1 MKVTINRE
9 TDTPVYMQIFEQ
21 VRRQI
26 ISGEIL
32 PGFRLPPER
41 KLAES
46 LGVNRT
52 TVLNAYRELK
62 AEGLVGSRVGQ
73 GTIVLSYLQDELTMA
88 GDKLPEPSWN
98 QIFSTYSNGIDS
110 HIVKDLLTLASRKDV
125 ISFATGIASPETGP
139 IEALEGIEQELVSQ
153 KEYKALLH
161 SPTEGF
167 TSLRQAICGLMQK
180 RGVYCQFDEVML
192 VSGSQQGIDLAARI
206 MLDPGDIVVVEEPSF
221 FPAMQAFKAI
231 GARIVAIPIDDKGMR
246 VDLLEQLL
254 QRYRPKLIY
263 TIPNFHNPSGTEM
276 ELERRRRLVELAYKY
291 RVLILEDDAYGD
303 LCYEGHPLPSLKSM
317 DNRGY
322 VIYLS
327 TFSKTIYSGL
337 RLGWMAA
344 NKKAVKRFAAA
355 KQIMDLH
362 ASSVSQCIVERFILN
377 GGLDRHIPNIC
388 KEYRI
393 KRDAMYDALV
403 KYAPVDLIWNRPRGG
418 YYIWCKLP
426 KNVPASKL
434 VAKAAE
440 RKVVFVPGTAF
451 FTADQGDDCIRLNFT
466 FVPLRDISSGIQ
478 RLCEAMQELIDNYD
492 DFAGDVTME
501 INPIV

>member
-1 MKVTINRE
+1 MRVSINRE
-9 TDTPVYMQIFEQ
+9 TDTPVYIQIFEQ

-62 AEGLVGSRVGQ
+62 AEGLVGSRVGH
-73 GTIVLSYLQDELTMA
+73 GTIVLSYLQEELTTTSE
-88 GDKLPEPSWN
+88 KIPEPSWN
-98 QIFSTYSNGIDS
+98 QIFSEYSNGIDS

-125 ISFATGIASPETGP
+125 ISFATGIASPESGP
-139 IEALEGIEQELVSQ
+139 TEALEGIEQELISQ
-153 KEYKALLH
+153 KDYKALLQ

-167 TSLRQAICGLMQK
+167 TSLREAICGLMK
-180 RGVYCQFDEVML
+180 NRGVYCQFDEVML
-192 VSGSQQGIDLAARI
+192 LSGSQQGIDLTARVL
-206 MLDPGDIVVVEEPSF
+206 LDPGDIVIVEEPSF
-221 FPAMQAFKAI
+221 FPAFQAFKAM
-231 GARIVAIPIDDKGMR
+231 GAKVVGIPIDDKGMQ
-246 VDLLEQLL
+246 VDILEQLL
-254 QRYRPKLIY
+254 HRYRPKLIY
-263 TIPNFHNPSGTEM
+263 TIPNFHNPTGTEM
-276 ELERRRRLVELAYKY
+276 ELARRRRLVELAYKY

-317 DNRGY
+317 DNNGY

-327 TFSKTIYSGL
+327 TFSKNIYPGL
-337 RLGWMAA
+337 RLGWMVAH
-344 NKKAVKRFAAA
+344 KKATKKYAAA

-362 ASSVSQCIVERFILN
+362 SSSLSQWIVERFIVN
-377 GGLDRHIPNIC
+377 GGLDRHIPKVC
-388 KEYRI
+388 REYRM
-393 KRDAMYDALV
+393 KRDAMNDALI
-403 KYAPVDLIWNRPRGG
+403 KYAPIDLIWNRPRGG

-426 KNVPASKL
+426 MKVSASKL

-440 RKVVFVPGTAF
+440 HKVVFVPGTAF
-451 FTADQGDDCIRLNFT
+451 STNDQGESFIRLNFT
-466 FVPLRDISSGIQ
+466 FVALKDISEGIQ
-478 RLCEAMQELIDNYD
+478 RLCEAMKELIDNYD
-492 DFAGDVTME
+492 DLEVYAPIE